1 MQKNIFDSE
10 QYLPGNALSLVVGG
24 EPFFVLLLQMI
35 NEAQHVIHFQVYIFD
50 EDNTG
55 KEVAEALKKAS
66 RRGVDIYLVVDSYG
80 SKSLS
85 PAFVADL
92 EESGVRFKF
101 FSPLPKHFYF
111 FRLGRRLH
119 NKAVVVDHRSAL
131 VGGINI
137 ADKYRGDG
145 RVLPW
150 LDFAIGIKGPVC
162 VDLSRVCERI
172 YREKYFGKLQ
182 SRYEGATGLKA
193 GTVRSRLVV
202 NDWFRQKNQISSGYR
217 AACWKAQASII
228 IVASYFLPSRSM
240 RRVLENATQRG
251 VKVVVLLPG
260 VSDLPMAKRA
270 TRYLYQWVLRNNIA
284 IYEWDSSILHGKL
297 AVVDHQWVTI
307 GSFNLNHL
315 SQYSSIE
322 MNVEVLDED
331 FARSVQDHLS
341 VLIQQS
347 TPVTAN
353 TFLHFRSILDR
364 VLDWGSYTLARWI
377 MLFLFFLVRRDQ
389 EYREQV

>member
-1 MQKNIFDSE
+1 
-10 QYLPGNALSLVVGG
+10 
-24 EPFFVLLLQMI
+24 
-35 NEAQHVIHFQVYIFD
+35 
-50 EDNTG
+50 
-55 KEVAEALKKAS
+55 
-66 RRGVDIYLVVDSYG
+66 
-80 SKSLS
+80 
-85 PAFVADL
+85 
-92 EESGVRFKF
+92 
-101 FSPLPKHFYF
+101 
-111 FRLGRRLH
+111 
-119 NKAVVVDHRSAL
+119 
-131 VGGINI
+131 
-137 ADKYRGDG
+137 
-145 RVLPW
+145 
-150 LDFAIGIKGPVC
+150 
-162 VDLSRVCERI
+162 
-172 YREKYFGKLQ
+172 
-182 SRYEGATGLKA
+182 
-193 GTVRSRLVV
+193 
-202 NDWFRQKNQISSGYR
+202 
-217 AACWKAQASII
+217 
-228 IVASYFLPSRSM
+228 M